1 MAAHRRSTLVPSWI
15 SFFNPIARLLLAAGV
30 PMGPDVLI
38 TVRGRK
44 SGLPR
49 TTPVTICENSGRR
62 GLISPFGEV
71 NWVRNLRAAG
81 RATIT
86 VGRRKEEVTAVELG
100 PTEAAE
106 FIRDVLAPHARR
118 TRLGSWFVR
127 TIDKIDIDNP
137 VGAAEGRPVFELRPV
152 DQFAESCGGLRS
164 PLDRRTHISVS
175 GRRHATPVTRPQRR
189 PRASVSGD
197 RATSRPRTRGARS
210 GRPRPGCRW
219 RRDLST

>member
-1 MAAHRRSTLVPSWI
+1 MREIRPTRVPSWVP
-15 SFFNPIARLLLAAGV
+15 FFNPVARLLLAAGV

-38 TVRGRK
+38 TVRGRR
-44 SGLPR
+44 SGRPR
-49 TTPVTICENSGRR
+49 TTPVTICENGGRR

-118 TRLGSWFVR
+118 SRLGSWFVR
-127 TIDKIDIDNP
+127 SVDKIDIDNP
-137 VGAAEGRPVFELRPV
+137 V
-152 DQFAESCGGLRS
+152 
-164 PLDRRTHISVS
+164 
-175 GRRHATPVTRPQRR
+175 
-189 PRASVSGD
+189 
-197 RATSRPRTRGARS
+197 
-210 GRPRPGCRW
+210 
-219 RRDLST
+219 